1 MISICIPVFNF
12 KVDELV
18 RKLDIQAY
26 RLEVPSEIILIDDGS
41 EKSYQEYNK
50 KSCKQAKYIQLEK
63 NIGRA
68 SIRNLFL
75 KYASFDYL
83 IFLDCDSVIIRDDFL
98 VQYLDAI
105 QKHPEG
111 VICGGREYDDKPPVR
126 NQRLRWKYGIKRES
140 KPVIQRNKNPNVSFM
155 TNNFAIHRKIL
166 EENQFDER
174 LIKYGYEDTL
184 FAYELKKL
192 HTKIVHIDNPVLN
205 GHLEKNAVFL
215 QNTEKAMANLVFIL
229 KQHNYDKNLIDDI
242 TVLRIFYKL
251 FNLRKFISFSFM
263 IGKPFIKFFLSKG
276 YANLFLFDF
285 YKLGILSQKFESG
298 I

>member
-12 KVDELV
+12 KIDELV
-18 RKLDIQAY
+18 RKLNIQAH

-41 EKSYQEYNK
+41 EKFYQEYNK
-50 KSCKQAKYIQLEK
+50 KSCKQVKYIQLEK

-68 SIRNLFL
+68 SIRNMFL

-111 VICGGREYDDKPPVR
+111 VICGGRIYDDKPPAR
-126 NQRLRWKYGIKRES
+126 NQRLRWKYGKKRES
-140 KPVIQRNKNPNVSFM
+140 KPVIQRLKNPNVSFM

-166 EENQFDER
+166 EENEFDER
-174 LIKYGYEDTL
+174 LVKYGYEDTL
-184 FAYELKKL
+184 FAHKLKKR
-192 HTKIVHIDNPVLN
+192 HMKIVHIDNPILN

-229 KQHNYDKNLIDDI
+229 KQHNYDKKLIEDI

-251 FNLRKFISFSFM
+251 FNLRKFISFSFIM
-263 IGKPFIKFFLSKG
+263 GKPFIKFLLSKG
-276 YANLFLFDF
+276 YANLLLFDF